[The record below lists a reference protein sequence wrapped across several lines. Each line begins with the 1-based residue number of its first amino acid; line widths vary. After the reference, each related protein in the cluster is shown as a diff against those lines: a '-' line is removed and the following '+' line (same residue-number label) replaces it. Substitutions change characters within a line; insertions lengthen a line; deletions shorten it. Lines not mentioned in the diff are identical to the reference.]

1 MSPAT
6 GPVAGLLARTAMPG
20 PTVPEVMRDFWTYA
34 AGC

>member
-20 PTVPEVMRDFWTYA
+20 PTVPEVMRDF
-34 AGC
+34 